1 MRNYYHLQAQI
12 LWTQEKYFHIS
23 DASLWKKF
31 DTFTHIKL
39 CKCVSIYN
47 LKNELLY
54 IIGLFIRAKS
64 KSNEIKVMLY
74 HQNYPKDICLDNPS
88 SSAMNHNSCVVFCV
102 GGDKTYS
109 SILKP
114 TCLMF
119 NGSFCL
125 HMTFVGNVHCCY
137 LFERLLLYILFIWHT
152 TFPIQCHIFY
162 SSNTATNDLKFN
174 YCNVRFSSWLNLDE
188 LILMII
194 YPCVYPVKG

>member
-1 MRNYYHLQAQI
+1 MQVQACVTTIIYKHRSCGLKRNTFTLVMHHFERNSIHL
-12 LWTQEKYFHIS
+12 HIS
-23 DASLWKKF
+23 NYANVLAS
-31 DTFTHIKL
+31 I
-39 CKCVSIYN
+39 I
-47 LKNELLY
+47 LKTNYMLY

-88 SSAMNHNSCVVFCV
+88 SSAMNHNSCIVFCV

-114 TCLMF
+114 MFLMF

-137 LFERLLLYILFIWHT
+137 LFERLLLYILFI
-152 TFPIQCHIFY
+152 
-162 SSNTATNDLKFN
+162 
-174 YCNVRFSSWLNLDE
+174 
-188 LILMII
+188 
-194 YPCVYPVKG
+194 